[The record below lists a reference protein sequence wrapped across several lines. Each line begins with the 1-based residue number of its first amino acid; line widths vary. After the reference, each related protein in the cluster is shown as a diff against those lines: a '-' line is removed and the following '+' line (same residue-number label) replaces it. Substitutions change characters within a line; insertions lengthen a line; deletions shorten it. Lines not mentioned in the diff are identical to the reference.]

1 MWLFY
6 FFTAWRAQYGWLH
19 EFVLS
24 PHELRKTRFA
34 TSRPMAAKKRQSR
47 SKSSQRWLREHF
59 DDTFGK
65 FASEVGWRNNAG
77 KVITPWTT
85 KRHKMLQH
93 SKHQIADDNSIS
105 ERYTILDDALYEFAM
120 ARVVPV
126 DNQSIF
132 HKFGNFSFSENV
144 TQSLNKYFQMPT
156 NNCSTPCCEKCRFQF
171 KWGKHLNHLFV
182 NSAKWN
188 RGGLFIPCETSKA
201 Y

>member
-1 MWLFY
+1 MVAAAGIMPLQQWLDLQPDNFLTRMLCGLRCLRRPK
-6 FFTAWRAQYGWLH
+6 FQLTH
-19 EFVLS
+19 EDHLYTLNRLENFDNIIL
-24 PHELRKTRFA
+24 L
-34 TSRPMAAKKRQSR
+34 
-47 SKSSQRWLREHF
+47 EHF

-182 NSAKWN
+182 NSAK
-188 RGGLFIPCETSKA
+188 
-201 Y
+201 